1 MSPST
6 PATELDALL
15 RPDLRG
21 RTPYGAPQLDVAVRL
36 NTNENPHPPSAELVA
51 ELSAA
56 VGEAAR
62 SMNRYPDR
70 DALALR
76 TDLAAY
82 LTRSTGQSIRV
93 EQVWAANGSNEVLQ
107 QLLMAF
113 GGPGRTALGFDP
125 TYSMHRLITEGPG
138 TTWAPM
144 PRLPGF
150 RLEPEQAA
158 LVVREHA
165 PDVVFLCSPNNPTGT
180 ALDLDVVE
188 AVYAATSGLVVVD
201 EAYAE
206 FSTRPS
212 AVALLPGRPRLV
224 VTRTMS
230 KAFAF
235 AAARL
240 GYLAADPAVVQAL
253 QLVRLPYHLSV
264 LTQAAARAALARA
277 DELLA
282 SVAAV
287 VEQRDRLLREIS
299 ALGLEV
305 VESDANFVLFGEFGD
320 QAATWQGL
328 LDRGVLVRDVGLAGW
343 LRVTA
348 GTEAETTAFL
358 DALREGLSTTET
370 SEEVDA

>member
-1 MSPST
+1 VS
-6 PATELDALL
+6 EVDALL

-36 NTNENPHPPSAELVA
+36 NTNENPHPPSSELVA

-62 SMNRYPDR
+62 AMNRYPDR

-76 TDLAAY
+76 ADLADY
-82 LTRSTGQSIRV
+82 LTRSTGQPLDV

-125 TYSMHRLITEGPG
+125 TYSMHRLISEGTG

-188 AVYAATSGLVVVD
+188 AVYAAAQSLVVVD
-201 EAYAE
+201 EAYAGVLDP
-206 FSTRPS
+206 SVGGRP
-212 AVALLPGRPRLV
+212 AAGPAPPRGDPHDVQGLRLRRGPPRLPRGRPGGGRGPAARPAALPPVGAHPGRPHALRWPEPTSCSRRWQRSSSSGTGCCARSRRWGSRSSSR
-224 VTRTMS
+224 TRTS
-230 KAFAF
+230 CCSASSATRRPPGRVCWT
-235 AAARL
+235 AACWC
-240 GYLAADPAVVQAL
+240 
-253 QLVRLPYHLSV
+253 
-264 LTQAAARAALARA
+264 
-277 DELLA
+277 
-282 SVAAV
+282 
-287 VEQRDRLLREIS
+287 
-299 ALGLEV
+299 
-305 VESDANFVLFGEFGD
+305 
-320 QAATWQGL
+320 ATWAW
-328 LDRGVLVRDVGLAGW
+328 AGW